1 MYNSI
6 TAVLL
11 TNIEKNGLLVIF
23 NFPKTLT
30 VLLLCLTLVGQSMAN
45 TAMSYHMMS
54 MSGMKMQSHS
64 NAVMDHSNHNMAN
77 SSVVDAEE
85 SSEDCCVKSCNCF
98 TGGCSNVAAL
108 MKSAGNYAVFSSAK
122 IFTSSRLIPSQK
134 PSSLYRPPI
143 LS

>member
-1 MYNSI
+1 MS
-6 TAVLL
+6 
-11 TNIEKNGLLVIF
+11 F
-23 NFPKTLT
+23 NFLKTLM
-30 VLLLCLTLVGQSMAN
+30 VLLLCLTFVGQSMASA
-45 TAMSYHMMS
+45 AMSCHMMS
-54 MSGMKMQSHS
+54 MSGMKMQNQG
-64 NAVMDHSNHNMAN
+64 NAVMDHSTHNMAN

-85 SSEDCCVKSCNCF
+85 SSEDCCVKSCDCF

-108 MKSAGNYAVFSSAK
+108 MKNAGNYAVFSSAK